1 MEMASHCQEV
11 ESFQYIPYKTK
22 GEIIVE
28 RASTRKLQW
37 KYNDKPNPAKPLP
50 GRLELGFKST
60 SNEIC
65 GLVTGK
71 FQNSVGTETSIT
83 HRMSLSKTIYDSF
96 WYVSMVTNNS
106 IKSP

>member
-11 ESFQYIPYKTK
+11 ESFQNIPYETK
-22 GEIIVE
+22 GEIIVG
-28 RASTRKLQW
+28 RASARI
-37 KYNDKPNPAKPLP
+37 PP

-65 GLVTGK
+65 GLVTCK

-96 WYVSMVTNNS
+96 WYVSTVTNNS